1 MHAIVTTETSNR
13 LVCENRVRR
22 NVCVHW
28 RSRKKKI
35 KQAVFSLF
43 DAVLLL
49 KREKRDVNAKK
60 YVPCT
65 ERMP

>member
-1 MHAIVTTETSNR
+1 MHATVTTETSNR

-22 NVCVHW
+22 KTFVFTW
-28 RSRKKKI
+28 DRGK
-35 KQAVFSLF
+35 KQAIFSLF
-43 DAVLLL
+43 DAVLLS

-60 YVPCT
+60 YVPCM